1 MSFYV
6 LRLSGCWG
14 CRVLLGF
21 WVLGGVGLV
30 VDIQG
35 GENARDRVSRF

>member
-1 MSFYV
+1 MSGLYGAGGV
-6 LRLSGCWG
+6 
-14 CRVLLGF
+14 LGF
-21 WVLGGVGLV
+21 RGGGLV